1 MSVPLSLPIMS
12 TSTSISPTKVHS
24 GTVPVQHLSD
34 ISLAKGLRT
43 REFRSEFKKELL
55 NTIVHGKHA
64 VFEKLVK
71 TVGALSS
78 DDSLMDVICAAVRK
92 DCDAAI
98 QELLALAAEADKGR
112 KDAEADMYA
121 PLNKIMEGVES
132 ALAQPHLDLPRKCF
146 RRPVL
151 TSSHS
156 LAKEATS
163 YGVEQK
169 PDFVIVEVPPPTR
182 GKLHEPVT
190 DDYATW
196 SRCPSFIEVKAKTGD
211 IPRNRR
217 SNNTTGTLTQAA
229 DYARVIMIA
238 RPFQLYVYGLL
249 FCGHSFVLALFDR
262 RGVVVSKDYSI
273 KSLEGLKN
281 LICIL
286 FTMWSDTR
294 SWTTFGPPIWTYPS
308 LLGRGTSVWRTFAP
322 DGRAMVV
329 KMAWRTENRMS
340 ESDIYQEI
348 ARIYNSR
355 LDELPRGMAQFYE
368 GRDVMYLGERISVY
382 RLREPVNPYGPP
394 KVGDE
399 PAPRGFSAHL
409 RVSQDEPNAFL
420 HRVTFADTGKPLWE
434 YTDISQLAKVLYMVI
449 YAHKDLCQHGIIHR
463 DISVGNVLIR
473 TDVSITTNATG
484 EQTVTV
490 TDHDPPEG
498 FLTDFELAKI
508 ATLVKC
514 ETYLPPEGSTK
525 LELQKNTN
533 EAPAAKV
540 GDTITG
546 TALFMAT
553 SLLQEIS
560 RAREEGQQTI
570 TLARGEEHDIESFY
584 WVIFF
589 VLYKRALLNER
600 LKKKGENY
608 QSLNREFCS
617 LYTAKSTGHL
627 ADERSRRLR
636 EPGYKGI
643 QVLRH
648 YLQVFESEPLI
659 RFVEALWK
667 SLRSFLP
674 GSQEGDEPNKDR
686 FERSYKVAVMEYL
699 EAGVTPPTREEVFRL
714 VGSQTPTPQ
723 TTPTHGY
730 ALMAVRILLEDIGE
744 TDWLDEF
751 LAEEKKRKARAENL
765 RKLRKKAERTATRE
779 AKKQA
784 KRKAKKD
791 SERAVNEEAA

>member
-1 MSVPLSLPIMS
+1 
-12 TSTSISPTKVHS
+12 
-24 GTVPVQHLSD
+24 
-34 ISLAKGLRT
+34 
-43 REFRSEFKKELL
+43 
-55 NTIVHGKHA
+55 
-64 VFEKLVK
+64 
-71 TVGALSS
+71 
-78 DDSLMDVICAAVRK
+78 
-92 DCDAAI
+92 
-98 QELLALAAEADKGR
+98 
-112 KDAEADMYA
+112 
-121 PLNKIMEGVES
+121 MEGVER

-217 SNNTTGTLTQAA
+217 SNNATGTLTQAA

-273 KSLEGLKN
+273 KSPEGLKN
-281 LICIL
+281 LICVL
-286 FTMWSDTR
+286 VRLLWDASPEELGHDPTVSLVQNHSYCQDYAKQYPRFQFSMWSDTR

-308 LLGRGTSVWRTFAP
+308 LLGRGTSVWRTFGGP

-368 GRDVMYLGERISVY
+368 GRDVMYLGKRISVY
-382 RLREPVNPYGPP
+382 RLREPVDPYGPH

-434 YTDISQLAKVLYMVI
+434 YTSVSQFAKVLYMVI
-449 YAHKDLCQHGIIHR
+449 CAHQDLCEHGIIHR

-473 TDVSITTNATG
+473 TDVSITTNAAG

-490 TDHDPPEG
+490 TDREPPEG

-508 ATLVKC
+508 AT
-514 ETYLPPEGSTK
+514 TY
-525 LELQKNTN
+525 
-533 EAPAAKV
+533 
-540 GDTITG
+540 
-546 TALFMAT
+546 
-553 SLLQEIS
+553 
-560 RAREEGQQTI
+560 
-570 TLARGEEHDIESFY
+570 
-584 WVIFF
+584 
-589 VLYKRALLNER
+589 
-600 LKKKGENY
+600 
-608 QSLNREFCS
+608 
-617 LYTAKSTGHL
+617 
-627 ADERSRRLR
+627 
-636 EPGYKGI
+636 
-643 QVLRH
+643 
-648 YLQVFESEPLI
+648 
-659 RFVEALWK
+659 
-667 SLRSFLP
+667 
-674 GSQEGDEPNKDR
+674 
-686 FERSYKVAVMEYL
+686 
-699 EAGVTPPTREEVFRL
+699 PPTKVRACSPVLQRNL
-714 VGSQTPTPQ
+714 VMTYS
-723 TTPTHGY
+723 
-730 ALMAVRILLEDIGE
+730 
-744 TDWLDEF
+744 
-751 LAEEKKRKARAENL
+751 
-765 RKLRKKAERTATRE
+765 
-779 AKKQA
+779 
-784 KRKAKKD
+784 
-791 SERAVNEEAA
+791 

>member
-1 MSVPLSLPIMS
+1 MSAS
-12 TSTSISPTKVHS
+12 TLISPTKVHS
-24 GTVPVQHLSD
+24 GTARVQHLSATT
-34 ISLAKGLRT
+34 LAKGLRT
-43 REFRSEFKKELL
+43 RDFRSEFKKELL
-55 NTIVHGKHA
+55 NTVVHGQHA

-98 QELLALAAEADKGR
+98 HKLLALAAEADEGR
-112 KDAEADMYA
+112 KDAEADKGGRGQNVRA
-121 PLNKIMEGVES
+121 ADLQNKIMEGVER

-169 PDFVIVEVPPPTR
+169 PDFVIVEVPPPTH
-182 GKLHEPVT
+182 GKLHKP
-190 DDYATW
+190 
-196 SRCPSFIEVKAKTGD
+196 CPSFIEVKAKTGD

-217 SNNTTGTLTQAA
+217 SNNATGTLTQAA

-249 FCGHSFVLALFDR
+249 FCGHSFVLALLLHQIA
-262 RGVVVSKDYSI
+262 G
-273 KSLEGLKN
+273 GLKN

-286 FTMWSDTR
+286 VRLLWDASPEELGHDPTVSLVQNHSYCQDYAKQYPRFQFTMWSDTR

-394 KVGDE
+394 
-399 PAPRGFSAHL
+399 SAHL

-449 YAHKDLCQHGIIHR
+449 YGESATIKYRIRIYVNTGSSIAT
-463 DISVGNVLIR
+463 SVFGNVLIR

-508 ATLVKC
+508 ATLVKMRDIFAPGAYPRNDLLA
-514 ETYLPPEGSTK
+514 TTRTQGSTK

-627 ADERSRRLR
+627 ADERSSVFVSLATKASKCCATTSRYSN
-636 EPGYKGI
+636 PNPSSAS
-643 QVLRH
+643 LRH
-648 YLQVFESEPLI
+648 SG
-659 RFVEALWK
+659 K
-667 SLRSFLP
+667 SSSFFP
-674 GSQEGDEPNKDR
+674 
-686 FERSYKVAVMEYL
+686 VA
-699 EAGVTPPTREEVFRL
+699 GRR
-714 VGSQTPTPQ
+714 
-723 TTPTHGY
+723 
-730 ALMAVRILLEDIGE
+730 
-744 TDWLDEF
+744 
-751 LAEEKKRKARAENL
+751 
-765 RKLRKKAERTATRE
+765 
-779 AKKQA
+779 
-784 KRKAKKD
+784 
-791 SERAVNEEAA
+791 

>member
-1 MSVPLSLPIMS
+1 MSAS
-12 TSTSISPTKVHS
+12 TLISPTKVHS
-24 GTVPVQHLSD
+24 GTARVQHLSATT
-34 ISLAKGLRT
+34 LAKGLRT
-43 REFRSEFKKELL
+43 RDFRSEFKKELL
-55 NTIVHGKHA
+55 NTVVHGQHA

-71 TVGALSS
+71 SVGALSS

-92 DCDAAI
+92 DCDAEI
-98 QELLALAAEADKGR
+98 QELLTLAAEADKRR
-112 KDAEADMYA
+112 KDAEADKG
-121 PLNKIMEGVES
+121 NKIMEGVER

-169 PDFVIVEVPPPTR
+169 PDFVIVEVPPPTH
-182 GKLHEPVT
+182 GKLHKPVT
-190 DDYATW
+190 GDYATW

-217 SNNTTGTLTQAA
+217 SNNATGTLTQAA

-273 KSLEGLKN
+273 KSPEGLKN
-281 LICIL
+281 LIAPLSLVQNHSYCQDYAKQYPR
-286 FTMWSDTR
+286 FQFSMWSDTR

-382 RLREPVNPYGPP
+382 RLREPVDPYGPH

-420 HRVTFADTGKPLWE
+420 HRVTFADTGKPSG
-434 YTDISQLAKVLYMVI
+434 THQ
-449 YAHKDLCQHGIIHR
+449 DLCEHGIIHR

-473 TDVSITTNATG
+473 TDVSITTNAAG

-490 TDHDPPEG
+490 TDREPPEG

-508 ATLVKC
+508 AP
-514 ETYLPPEGSTK
+514 TYPPRRYGSTK
-525 LELQKNTN
+525 LELQKDTH

-553 SLLQEIS
+553 TLLQEIS
-560 RAREEGQQTI
+560 RAREEGNRRSRS
-570 TLARGEEHDIESFY
+570 LEARNTIESFY

-589 VLYKRALLNER
+589 VLYKRALLNKR
-600 LKKKGENY
+600 LKKKDENY

-617 LYTAKSTGHL
+617 LYGQVNWA
-627 ADERSRRLR
+627 SRC
-636 EPGYKGI
+636 G
-643 QVLRH
+643 
-648 YLQVFESEPLI
+648 
-659 RFVEALWK
+659 ALHA
-667 SLRSFLP
+667 SS
-674 GSQEGDEPNKDR
+674 
-686 FERSYKVAVMEYL
+686 
-699 EAGVTPPTREEVFRL
+699 
-714 VGSQTPTPQ
+714 
-723 TTPTHGY
+723 
-730 ALMAVRILLEDIGE
+730 
-744 TDWLDEF
+744 
-751 LAEEKKRKARAENL
+751 
-765 RKLRKKAERTATRE
+765 
-779 AKKQA
+779 
-784 KRKAKKD
+784 
-791 SERAVNEEAA
+791 